1 MLKGISPL
9 IGPEL
14 LSLLSRMG
22 HGDELVLADAH
33 FPGER
38 CAQRLL
44 RADGLTIPPLLDGIL
59 ALFELDQ
66 YEPPLLM
73 MAPVAGDRL
82 DPKIEGAY
90 LELVARHAQNVP
102 PVVRLERSAFYERA
116 RQAFG
121 VVMTSD
127 TAQYANLILKKGVT
141 GLARR

>member
-14 LSLLSRMG
+14 LALLSRMG
-22 HGDELVLADAH
+22 HGDEVVLADAH
-33 FPGER
+33 FPGES
-38 CAQRLL
+38 CARRLY
-44 RADGLTIPPLLDGIL
+44 RADGLAIPPLLDGIL
-59 ALFELDQ
+59 PLFELDQ
-66 YEPPLLM
+66 YEPPLTM

-82 DPKIEGAY
+82 DPRIERVY
-90 LELVARHAQNVP
+90 LGVVERHTQNVP
-102 PVVRLERSAFYERA
+102 PVVRLERTAFYERA
-116 RQAFG
+116 RQAFV

>member
-38 CAQRLL
+38 CARRLY
-44 RADGLTIPPLLDGIL
+44 RADGVAIPPLLEGIL
-59 ALFELDQ
+59 PLFELDQ
-66 YEPPLLM
+66 YEPPLIM
-73 MAPVAGDRL
+73 MAPLTGDRL
-82 DPKIEGAY
+82 DPAIEGAY
-90 LELVARHAQNVP
+90 LEVVARHAQNLP
-102 PVVRLERSAFYERA
+102 PVVRLERNAFYERA
-116 RQAFG
+116 GAAFV